1 MKMFRLAALASLQG
15 AFLLAPGPLGAGRA
29 DDTPR
34 IAVTVENAG
43 SNARTTASYDC
54 AGKAFEVEYINV
66 EPDHLAIVPV
76 DGEPRIFAMVISG
89 SGARYASGQYIWW
102 SKGTEAWLYDQMRG
116 GDAAPVLTC
125 TE

>member
-1 MKMFRLAALASLQG
+1 MPAFVPAALLLAAAATG
-15 AFLLAPGPLGAGRA
+15 NAAETER
-29 DDTPR
+29 PR

-54 AGKAFEVEYINV
+54 AGKEIEVEYINV

-76 DGEPRIFAMVISG
+76 EGEPRIFVMVISG
-89 SGARYASGQYIWW
+89 SGARYASGRYIWW
-102 SKGTEAWLYDQMRG
+102 SKGTEAWLYDQMQG